1 MKALAEGLYIKH
13 SQYGC
18 GVITDS
24 NSDKTTIDFDLH
36 GTKLFVTGLMVVEPA
51 EGTPPKRSRRRKK
64 VPGAPLTAKAVAKA
78 AARGALKAAGKNG
91 DKSAVK
97 PDSKPQVKAAAG
109 AK

>member
-13 SQYGC
+13 FQYGC

-24 NSDKTTIDFDLH
+24 NSERTTIDFDLH

-64 VPGAPLTAKAVAKA
+64 AIAGAPVTAKT
-78 AARGALKAAGKNG
+78 ALKAAVLGKAAG
-91 DKSAVK
+91 KSAGKTAVK
-97 PDSKPQVKAAAG
+97 LEAAAAVG